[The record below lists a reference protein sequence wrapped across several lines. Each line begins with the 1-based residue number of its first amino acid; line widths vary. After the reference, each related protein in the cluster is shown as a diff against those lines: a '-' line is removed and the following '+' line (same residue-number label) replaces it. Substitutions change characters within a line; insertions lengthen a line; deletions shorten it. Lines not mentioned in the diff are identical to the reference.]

1 MATSNSALG
10 NVQELYVMQVELW
23 KYLDARALD
32 AEERK
37 QAKKTLKEF
46 GSLLRQVD
54 WRYMGG
60 EDVLQTLEHMHKE
73 AARKVG
79 AAASKKDS
87 APKKMSVKVS
97 TKKTAVAK
105 KVTKKPAAKKK
116 KK

>member
-1 MATSNSALG
+1 MASNSALG

-79 AAASKKDS
+79 AAAAKKTSAVKTMSAKVSSKK
-87 APKKMSVKVS
+87 KTI
-97 TKKTAVAK
+97 TKKT
-105 KVTKKPAAKKK
+105 AAKKK